1 MGAADT
7 AKNILDKYKRLK
19 ITPQADTLI
28 FPNEDFIYV
37 MKWKEKEKKKKH
49 NYFENIFMSTKRK
62 KKSWENKYF
71 NQRNIPLK
79 IKCILVVHFIWGS
92 PQHMKYNGQILIL
105 YLFPIIT
112 TF

>member
-37 MKWKEKEKKKKH
+37 MKWKEKEKKKNTTILKI
-49 NYFENIFMSTKRK
+49 YLCLRKEK
-62 KKSWENKYF
+62 KKVGKTN
-71 NQRNIPLK
+71 
-79 IKCILVVHFIWGS
+79 
-92 PQHMKYNGQILIL
+92 ILIREIFL
-105 YLFPIIT
+105 
-112 TF
+112 